1 MADRP
6 LVSIVIPTYNHAHYL
21 REAIESALAQADAES
36 EIVVVDDGSADDP
49 AAVVAAFPSVRLLR
63 QANAGLAAARNAGW
77 RNSNGSFLVFLDADD
92 RLLQGALFANLR
104 LLNEQPRCAFAYGR
118 YRFIGPDGTLR
129 REAFSVAVGEDA
141 FATFLRGN
149 PVGMHATVM
158 YRREPLEASG
168 GFDPALRACED
179 YDLYLRLSRQ
189 HPVACGP
196 AVIADYRIHDSNM
209 SNQNPFML
217 DWALAVLRRQEQAAR
232 ADPLHWSAYREGVRN
247 WKRHY
252 AEQQMARIRTS
263 PDLASARDL
272 TRIAWRAPGA
282 VAGLAARALAARR
295 PRLRRRRG

>member
-1 MADRP
+1 
-6 LVSIVIPTYNHAHYL
+6 
-21 REAIESALAQADAES
+21 
-36 EIVVVDDGSADDP
+36 VVVDDGSSDDP
-49 AAVVAAFPSVRLLR
+49 ASVVARFPAVRLLR

-77 RNSNGSFLVFLDADD
+77 RNSSAPFLVFLDADD
-92 RLLQGALFANLR
+92 RLLQGALSANLR

-118 YRFIGPDGTLR
+118 YRFIAPDGTPR

-149 PVGMHATVM
+149 AVGMHATVM
-158 YRREPLEASG
+158 YRRQALEASG

-179 YDLYLRLSRQ
+179 YDLYLRLSRH

-196 AVIADYRIHDSNM
+196 SLIADYRIHDSNM
-209 SNQNPFML
+209 SHNGPFML

-232 ADPLHWSAYREGVRN
+232 ADPLHWSAYRQGIRN

-252 AEQQMARIRTS
+252 AEQQLARTWRS

-272 TRIAWRAPGA
+272 VRIGWRAPA
-282 VAGLAARALAARR
+282 TVPSVAIRALVGAR
-295 PRLRRRRG
+295 PGLRRRRR